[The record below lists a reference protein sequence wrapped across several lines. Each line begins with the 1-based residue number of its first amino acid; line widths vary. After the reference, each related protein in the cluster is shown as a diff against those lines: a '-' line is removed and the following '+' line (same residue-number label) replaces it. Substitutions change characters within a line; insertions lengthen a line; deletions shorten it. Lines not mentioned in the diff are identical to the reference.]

1 MTSFKDK
8 KGTAW
13 DIELNV
19 GTARKLNSRLS
30 LNFLPAAI
38 PGGGKEDETPAWVG
52 ALVRVGED
60 PGLLADAL
68 WTLCERSAEA
78 RGIGPDEFAERL
90 DGDAAR
96 AAADAIAAEVVN
108 FSHPAIRPILRDAV
122 RGTAPEPAPAPS
134 TPPSGS
140 APGS

>member
-52 ALVRVGED
+52 F
-60 PGLLADAL
+60 
-68 WTLCERSAEA
+68 S
-78 RGIGPDEFAERL
+78 FRL
-90 DGDAAR
+90 
-96 AAADAIAAEVVN
+96 
-108 FSHPAIRPILRDAV
+108 
-122 RGTAPEPAPAPS
+122 
-134 TPPSGS
+134 
-140 APGS
+140 